1 MMIQSGAASEQA
13 IQQSTQQQLSQQ
25 EARQQEATQQEA
37 TQKESPQKEQLI
49 NMPLTGHLIELRRR
63 LARILGLVIVL
74 FFILLP
80 FANQLYEGLSQPLR
94 AQLPAN
100 ATMIATDVTAT
111 FMAPF
116 KLNFFIALMIAMPYV
131 LYQIWNFV
139 APGLY
144 NQEKRL
150 AIPLLLSSI
159 VLFYVGIAF
168 AYFITLP
175 AVLTFFI
182 HAAPETVAPMTDINS
197 YLSFCLKLF
206 FVFGITFEIPVA
218 ILLLILA
225 KIVSVD
231 TLVSKRRYIVVGCFF
246 VSMFITPPDALGM
259 IFLAVP
265 MWMLFELGLF
275 FGRFLEKNAS

>member
-1 MMIQSGAASEQA
+1 MIIQSGAASEQA

-25 EARQQEATQQEA
+25 EARQQEATQQE
-37 TQKESPQKEQLI
+37 SPQKEQLI

-63 LARILGLVIVL
+63 LARIVALVIVL

-116 KLNFFIALMIAMPYV
+116 RLNFFIALMIAMPYV

-246 VSMFITPPDALGM
+246 VSMFITPPDALSM
-259 IFLAVP
+259 IFLAIP

-275 FGRFLEKNAS
+275 FGRFLEKNVS

>member
-25 EARQQEATQQEA
+25 EARQQEATQQES
-37 TQKESPQKEQLI
+37 QQKEQLI

-231 TLVSKRRYIVVGCFF
+231 TLVSKRRYIIVGCFF
-246 VSMFITPPDALGM
+246 VSMFITPPDALSM
-259 IFLAVP
+259 IFLAIP

-275 FGRFLEKNAS
+275 FGRFLEKNAN

>member
-25 EARQQEATQQEA
+25 EARHQEATQQ
-37 TQKESPQKEQLI
+37 ESPQKEQLI

-231 TLVSKRRYIVVGCFF
+231 TLVSKRRYIIVGCFF
-246 VSMFITPPDALGM
+246 VSMFITPPDALSM
-259 IFLAVP
+259 IFLAIP

-275 FGRFLEKNAS
+275 FGRFLEKNAG

>member
-25 EARQQEATQQEA
+25 EAIQQEAKQQEP
-37 TQKESPQKEQLI
+37 PQKEQLI

-231 TLVSKRRYIVVGCFF
+231 MLVSKRRYIIVGCFF
-246 VSMFITPPDALGM
+246 VSMFITPPDALSM

-265 MWMLFELGLF
+265 MWLLFEIGLF

>member
-25 EARQQEATQQEA
+25 EARQQEATQQ
-37 TQKESPQKEQLI
+37 ESPQKEQLI

-246 VSMFITPPDALGM
+246 VSMFITPPDALSM
-259 IFLAVP
+259 IFLAIP

>member
-1 MMIQSGAASEQA
+1 MMIQSGAASKQA
-13 IQQSTQQQLSQQ
+13 IQQSTQLQLSQQ
-25 EARQQEATQQEA
+25 EAKQQDATQQEL
-37 TQKESPQKEQLI
+37 PQKEQLI

-63 LARILGLVIVL
+63 LARILGVVIVL
-74 FFILLP
+74 FFVLLP

-94 AQLPAN
+94 AQLPVN
-100 ATMIATDVTAT
+100 ASMIATDVTAT

-131 LYQIWNFV
+131 LHQIWNFV
-139 APGLY
+139 APALY

-159 VLFYVGIAF
+159 VLFYAGIAF

-231 TLVSKRRYIVVGCFF
+231 MLVSKRRYIIVGCFF
-246 VSMFITPPDALGM
+246 VSMFITPPDALSM
-259 IFLAVP
+259 IFLAIP
-265 MWMLFELGLF
+265 MWLLFELGLF
-275 FGRFLEKNAS
+275 FGRFLEKDAS

>member
-25 EARQQEATQQEA
+25 EARQQEATQQELP
-37 TQKESPQKEQLI
+37 QQESPQKEQLI

-231 TLVSKRRYIVVGCFF
+231 MLVSKRRYIVVGCFF
-246 VSMFITPPDALGM
+246 VSMFITPPDALSM
-259 IFLAVP
+259 IFLAIP